1 MSEVGVMS
9 FREHLAE
16 LRSRLIRVAAIVT
29 IGFFICWSWRI
40 ELFGFLSGPI
50 ARALADNGVYHF
62 QAIELTESIMVYIKT
77 SLVAAAV
84 LTSPFTFWQLWSFVS
99 PGLLENE
106 RRFIVPVTV
115 FTVIFFL
122 IGCAFAYEVILPF
135 ITDWLVK
142 LTLEGGQADVVV
154 TLQNAYSTSFIFLLI
169 FGLVF
174 ELPLVIFFLAL
185 FGIVTHKSL
194 LGFFR
199 YFVVISFIVGAI
211 LTPPDPMSQVLM
223 AVPLN
228 VLYAFGILVAWG
240 VDRSRDDTGK
250 ATAAGAT
257 LTRVFGASLLLL
269 GLAGFLVVTF
279 VRSLPE
285 KELSALLPQEISW
298 FVGANPAVIE
308 EGRLLTAEVRAELAR
323 SPWLQAL
330 AEAGVKV
337 SDVREA
343 GFAGTAEG
351 VRVIMVRSEGLG
363 LRAATVGA
371 ALPEGAIATRVDDD
385 TVAIGDP
392 ALADSVAAVANG
404 VTEGSRTDEDEARLL
419 AALRTSGP
427 VFAWL
432 PNPSAHPGALLAKG
446 IADEVAAAGAWLRAG
461 DNPRISLVF
470 HAPDRATA
478 DELETHLD
486 VLRSQGPARAESP
499 REAALAKAL
508 LALTREVKT
517 LAPAA
522 RAAELEAIEAQ
533 LGTLEVARPM
543 LELPGL
549 TALGTR
555 ATGWALRRDDLRVS
569 LTADLDLDGLLVVL
583 QPLTE
588 ALSVGSGGAGGPG
601 ETGESPGA
609 AQ

>member
-1 MSEVGVMS
+1 MS

-16 LRSRLIRVAAIVT
+16 LRSRLIRVAAIVAL
-29 IGFFICWSWRI
+29 GFFVCWSWRI

-62 QAIELTESIMVYIKT
+62 QAIEITESIMVYIKT

-84 LTSPFTFWQLWSFVS
+84 LTSPMTFWQLWSFVS
-99 PGLLENE
+99 PGLLANE
-106 RRFIVPVTV
+106 RRFIVPVTL

-154 TLQNAYSTSFIFLLI
+154 TLQNAYSTSFVFLLI

-211 LTPPDPMSQVLM
+211 LTPPDPMSQILM

-240 VDRSRDDTGK
+240 VDRSRGEDGR
-250 ATAAGAT
+250 ATEVGAT
-257 LTRVFGASLLLL
+257 VTRIFGASLLLM

-285 KELSALLPQEISW
+285 KELSALLPTEVTW

-308 EGRLLTAEVRAELAR
+308 EGHLITADLRAEIER
-323 SPWLQAL
+323 SPWIAAL
-330 AEAGVKV
+330 SAAGVRV

-343 GFAGTAEG
+343 GLAGTQAG
-351 VRVIMVRSEGLG
+351 ARVILVRSEGLG
-363 LRAATVGA
+363 LRAAGIGTD
-371 ALPEGAIATRVDDD
+371 LPEGSAVTRVDDD
-385 TVAIGDP
+385 TVAIGDA
-392 ALADSVAAVANG
+392 ALAQSVAAVANG
-404 VTEGSRTDEDEARLL
+404 DADGSRTDEDEARLL
-419 AALRTSGP
+419 MALRGSGP

-432 PNPSAHPGALLAKG
+432 PEPAAHPGALLSQG
-446 IADEVAAAGAWLRAG
+446 IAGEVAAAGGWLRVG
-461 DNPRISLVF
+461 DNPRVSLVF
-470 HAPDRATA
+470 HAPDRALA

-486 VLRSQGPARAESP
+486 VMRSHGPATAESP
-499 REAALAKAL
+499 REAALAMAL
-508 LALTREVKT
+508 VALTREVKS
-517 LAPAA
+517 LVPAE
-522 RAAELEAIEAQ
+522 RRAELDALEAQ
-533 LGTLEVARPM
+533 VGALHPARPT

-549 TALGTR
+549 TALGSR
-555 ATGWALRRDDLRVS
+555 ATGWALRRDDLRIS
-569 LTADLDLDGLLVVL
+569 LTADLDQDGLLAL
-583 QPLTE
+583 LAPLIRALGPE
-588 ALSVGSGGAGGPG
+588 AAP
-601 ETGESPGA
+601 
-609 AQ
+609 

>member
-1 MSEVGVMS
+1 MSEAGVMS

-16 LRSRLIRVAAIVT
+16 LRSRLIRVAAILA
-29 IGFFICWSWRI
+29 IGFFACWSWRI

-62 QAIELTESIMVYIKT
+62 QAIEITESIMVYIKT

-84 LTSPFTFWQLWSFVS
+84 LTSPMTFWQLWSFVS
-99 PGLLENE
+99 PGLLANE
-106 RRFIVPVTV
+106 RRFIVPVTI

-154 TLQNAYSTSFIFLLI
+154 TLQNAYSTSFVFLLI

-185 FGIVTHKSL
+185 FGIVTHRSL

-199 YFVVISFIVGAI
+199 YFIVLSFVIGAI
-211 LTPPDPMSQVLM
+211 LTPPDPMSQILM

-240 VDRSRDDTGK
+240 VDRSRGEDGR
-250 ATAAGAT
+250 ATEVGAT
-257 LTRVFGASLLLL
+257 VTRIFGASLLLM
-269 GLAGFLVVTF
+269 GLAGFLIVTF

-285 KELSALLPQEISW
+285 KELSALLPAEVTW
-298 FVGANPAVIE
+298 FVGANPAIIE
-308 EGRLLTAEVRAELAR
+308 EGRLITADVRQEIAR
-323 SPWLQAL
+323 SPWIAAL
-330 AEAGVKV
+330 SAAGVHA

-343 GFAGTAEG
+343 GVAGSATG
-351 VRVIMVRSEGLG
+351 TRVILVRMDGLG
-363 LRAATVGA
+363 LRAASVGTD
-371 ALPEGAIATRVDDD
+371 LPETSAVTRVDDD
-385 TVAIGDP
+385 TIAIGDA
-392 ALADSVAAVANG
+392 ALVRSFAAVASG
-404 VTEGSRTDEDEARLL
+404 EAKGSRIDENEARLL
-419 AALRTSGP
+419 MALRGSGP

-432 PNPSAHPGALLAKG
+432 PEPAAHPAALLSQD
-446 IADEVAAAGAWLRAG
+446 IAGEVAAAGAWLRAG

-470 HAPDRATA
+470 HAPDRAMA
-478 DELETHLD
+478 DELETQLD
-486 VLRSQGPARAESP
+486 VMRSQGPATAESP

-508 LALTREVKT
+508 ITLTREVKA
-517 LAPAA
+517 LAPAD
-522 RAAELEAIEAQ
+522 RRAELDALETQVTALHPAHP
-533 LGTLEVARPM
+533 TLA
-543 LELPGL
+543 LPGL
-549 TALGTR
+549 TALGSR

-569 LTADLDLDGLLVVL
+569 LTADLD
-583 QPLTE
+583 QE
-588 ALSVGSGGAGGPG
+588 ALLALLEPLIQTLGP
-601 ETGESPGA
+601 EA
-609 AQ
+609 AP

>member
-1 MSEVGVMS
+1 MS

-29 IGFFICWSWRI
+29 IGFFICWTWRI

-62 QAIELTESIMVYIKT
+62 QAIEITESIMVYIKT

-84 LTSPFTFWQLWSFVS
+84 LTSPMTFWQLWSFIS
-99 PGLLENE
+99 PGLLANE
-106 RRFIVPVTV
+106 RRFIVPVTL

-154 TLQNAYSTSFIFLLI
+154 TLQNAYSTSFVFLLI

-199 YFVVISFIVGAI
+199 YFIVISFIIGAI
-211 LTPPDPMSQVLM
+211 LTPPDPLSQILM

-240 VDRSRDDTGK
+240 VDRSRDEDGR
-250 ATAAGAT
+250 ATEVGVT
-257 LTRVFGASLLLL
+257 ITRIFGASLLLM

-279 VRSLPE
+279 IRSLPE
-285 KELSALLPQEISW
+285 KELSSLLPTEVTW
-298 FVGANPAVIE
+298 FVGANPAIIE
-308 EGRLLTAEVRAELAR
+308 EGRLVTADLREELAR
-323 SPWLQAL
+323 SPWIAAL
-330 AEAGVKV
+330 GAAGVRA

-343 GFAGTAEG
+343 GLAGTPTGA
-351 VRVIMVRSEGLG
+351 RVILVRSDGLG
-363 LRAATVGA
+363 LRAASIGTD
-371 ALPEGAIATRVDDD
+371 LPEGSAVTRVDDD
-385 TVAIGDP
+385 TIAIGD
-392 ALADSVAAVANG
+392 ATLAQSVAAVANG
-404 VTEGSRTDEDEARLL
+404 DVEGSRTDEDETRLL
-419 AALRTSGP
+419 LALRGSGP
-427 VFAWL
+427 IFAWL
-432 PNPSAHPGALLAKG
+432 PEPAAHPSALLANG
-446 IADEVAAAGAWLRAG
+446 IAGEVAAAGAWLRIG
-461 DNPRISLVF
+461 DSPRISLVF
-470 HAPDRATA
+470 HAPDRAMA

-486 VLRSQGPARAESP
+486 VMRSHGPATAESP
-499 REAALAKAL
+499 REAALAEAVAAL
-508 LALTREVKT
+508 SREVRT
-517 LAPAA
+517 LVPAERRAELDALEAKVTALHPA
-522 RAAELEAIEAQ
+522 RA
-533 LGTLEVARPM
+533 T

-549 TALGTR
+549 TSLGSR
-555 ATGWALRRDDLRVS
+555 ATGWALRRADLRVS
-569 LTADLDLDGLLVVL
+569 LTADLDHEGLMGLLA
-583 QPLTE
+583 PLTR
-588 ALSVGSGGAGGPG
+588 ALSP
-601 ETGESPGA
+601 EPPP
-609 AQ
+609 